1 MRRREFITLLGG
13 AAAGW
18 PLAARAQQPA
28 MPLIGFLS
36 HGYPRGFAPMVAGFH
51 EGLRET
57 GYVQGQ
63 NVAIE
68 YRWAENQF
76 DQLPALAA
84 DLARRQVAAIFTNGP
99 PSTRAAKGETA
110 TIPIVFSM
118 GEDPI
123 KEGIVASLNRPGGNV
138 TGFSY
143 FTNQLFGKRMALLT
157 EIVPGA
163 AAFAFLV
170 NPTNPNADPD
180 ARDAQLAAAALGRK
194 LEVLTAST
202 EADFEK
208 AFATIVQRQIGAL
221 CVGTDAFFMD
231 RREQLVALAVRHAL
245 PAIYDRREFAAAG
258 GLVSYGA
265 SQVDSWR
272 QGGNYIGRIL
282 KGETPNNL
290 PVQQSTKIDFVI
302 NLKTAKALGLDIA
315 PMVVARADEVIE

>member
-1 MRRREFITLLGG
+1 MRRRDFITLLGG
-13 AAAGW
+13 AAAW

-28 MPLIGFLS
+28 MPVIGFLS
-36 HGYPRGFAPMVAGFH
+36 HGYPRGFAPMVGGFR

-57 GYVQGQ
+57 GYVEGQ
-63 NVAIE
+63 NVLIE
-68 YRWAENQF
+68 FRWAEDRF

-99 PSTRAAKGETA
+99 PGTRAAKGQTA

-143 FTNQLFGKRMALLT
+143 FTNQLFGKRLALLT
-157 EIVPGA
+157 EIAPTA

-170 NPTNPNADPD
+170 NPANPNADPD
-180 ARDAQLAAAALGRK
+180 AKDAQIAAAALGRK
-194 LEVLTAST
+194 LEVLAAST
-202 EADFEK
+202 EPDFER
-208 AFATIVQRQIGAL
+208 AFAAIVQRQIGAL
-221 CVGTDAFFMD
+221 CVGTDAFFVD
-231 RREQLVALAVRHAL
+231 RREQLVTLAARRAV

-272 QGGNYIGRIL
+272 QGGNYVGRIL
-282 KGETPNNL
+282 KGEKPINL

-302 NLKTAKALGLDIA
+302 NLKTAKGLGLDIA